1 MYLVRRLCDLLSLS
15 VSLSLL
21 SPHNSSQNGTS
32 VTLPEFEQVL
42 KAMKMGSL
50 VPIAMRVFNVFDND
64 KNGCVDMREIVCGL
78 TSLRKTQGEE
88 ALRMC
93 FKVSE

>member
-1 MYLVRRLCDLLSLS
+1 MSCEAIR
-15 VSLSLL
+15 
-21 SPHNSSQNGTS
+21 SPPPLPLFSPRCSSQNGTS

-42 KAMKMGSL
+42 RAMKMGSL
-50 VPIAMRVFNVFDND
+50 VPIAVRVFNVFDND

-93 FKVSE
+93 FRVSE

>member
-1 MYLVRRLCDLLSLS
+1 
-15 VSLSLL
+15 
-21 SPHNSSQNGTS
+21 
-32 VTLPEFEQVL
+32 
-42 KAMKMGSL
+42 MKMGSL
-50 VPIAMRVFNVFDND
+50 VPIAVRVFNVFDND

-93 FKVSE
+93 FRVSE